1 MFVIDILDSNCNLN
15 CSDLRISLI
24 NTVSVTFNC
33 PMVLIMRIQSSP
45 HTSTV
50 DTTQHSIQP
59 PISAQCYN
67 HNDMYR
73 QFPAPV
79 CRIKRSADLRT
90 NTKEVPRSSAGAIL
104 DIRVGTADYCLQ
116 RTSWSGTIDN
126 NNDDT
131 VTHTI
136 QESPPLPGVNVM

>member
-1 MFVIDILDSNCNLN
+1 MSKTCLLLIFYIQTSNCNLN
-15 CSDLRISLI
+15 CFDLRISLI

-50 DTTQHSIQP
+50 DTTHTLQP
-59 PISAQCYN
+59 PISAQYYN

-104 DIRVGTADYCLQ
+104 GSGRRITAYKELPDPVQL
-116 RTSWSGTIDN
+116 TIIMM
-126 NNDDT
+126 T
-131 VTHTI
+131 
-136 QESPPLPGVNVM
+136 L

>member
-104 DIRVGTADYCLQ
+104 GSGRRITAYKELPDPVQL
-116 RTSWSGTIDN
+116 TIIMM
-126 NNDDT
+126 T
-131 VTHTI
+131 
-136 QESPPLPGVNVM
+136 L

>member
-15 CSDLRISLI
+15 CSDLRNSLM

-33 PMVLIMRIQSSP
+33 PMVLIMRIQSSR
-45 HTSTV
+45 HTSTA
-50 DTTQHSIQP
+50 DTTHSIQP
-59 PISAQCYN
+59 PVSAQYYS

-90 NTKEVPRSSAGAIL
+90 NTKEVPRSCAGAIL
-104 DIRVGTADYCLQ
+104 G
-116 RTSWSGTIDN
+116 SGRRITGYKELPDPVQLTIIMM
-126 NNDDT
+126 T
-131 VTHTI
+131 
-136 QESPPLPGVNVM
+136 L